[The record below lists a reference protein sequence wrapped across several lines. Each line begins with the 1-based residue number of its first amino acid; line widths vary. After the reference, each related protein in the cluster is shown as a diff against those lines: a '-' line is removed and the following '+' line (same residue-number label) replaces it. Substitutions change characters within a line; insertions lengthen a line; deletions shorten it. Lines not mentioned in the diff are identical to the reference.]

1 MALCIF
7 VVMMQALN
15 LPNYPFQIKEE
26 DKKTKIFDEIRGGFF
41 VLTPEEWV
49 RQHLVKYLIDK
60 KAYPKS
66 LIALEKGLKLHG
78 MQKRM
83 DVLVYSR
90 SGTPVLMVECKAPNI
105 KIDQSVFEQI
115 GRYNIRM
122 KLPYLLISNGLEHYC
137 AKIDFQTSKIEFL
150 QDIPTYEAL

>member
-1 MALCIF
+1 MSVLIF

-15 LPNYPFQIKEE
+15 LPNYPFQFKEE
-26 DKKTKIFDEIRGGFF
+26 DKKTKIFDEIRGEYL

-49 RQHLVKYLIDK
+49 RQHLVKYLIEEK
-60 KAYPKS
+60 QFPKG

-83 DVLVYSR
+83 DVLVYNR
-90 SGTPVLMVECKAPNI
+90 SGQPLLIAECKAPNI
-105 KIDQSVFEQI
+105 KIDQAVFEQI

-122 KLPYLLISNGLEHYC
+122 KLPYLLVSNGLEHYC
-137 AKIDFQTSKIEFL
+137 AKIDFSDSKIEFL
-150 QDIPTYEAL
+150 NEIPNYEAL